1 MALGPLQFV
10 VLGVRGPEQEKDVTE
25 KLRSLNERGAIR
37 VVDLV
42 YATKQDDGTWRETRT
57 SGMSEDERK
66 KLGTVAGA
74 LIGFGYGGPD
84 GARAGAEYMRTRE
97 REGRPIVEFA
107 AREYGENLQEIK
119 EHLRD
124 IAGDLPTGA
133 TVAVALIEHTW
144 MPRFREE
151 LLDKGV
157 FVLGSGLIRPRS
169 RAAYDYRRKPYSDG
183 DGQGQA

>member
-1 MALGPLQFV
+1 MSFGPLQFV
-10 VLGVRGPEQEKDVTE
+10 VLGVRGPEQEKVVAE
-25 KLRSLNERGAIR
+25 KLRNLNERGAIR
-37 VVDLV
+37 VVDMV
-42 YATKQDDGTWRETRT
+42 YATKNDDGTWRETRI

-74 LIGFGYGGPD
+74 LIGFGHGGTD

-97 REGRPIVEFA
+97 GKPLVEFA

-124 IAGDLPTGA
+124 IAQDLPTGA

-144 MPRFREE
+144 MPKFKDDLR
-151 LLDKGV
+151 KNGV
-157 FVLGSGLIRPRS
+157 VVLGSGLIRPRS
-169 RAAYDYRRKPYSDG
+169 LIML
-183 DGQGQA
+183 GQELAEMEQATP

>member
-1 MALGPLQFV
+1 MPFGPLQFV
-10 VLGVRGPEQEKDVTE
+10 VLGVRGPEQEKVVAD

-84 GARAGAEYMRTRE
+84 GSRAGAEYMRTRE

-107 AREYGENLQEIK
+107 AREYNLEEIR

-124 IAGDLPTGA
+124 IAQDLPTGA

-151 LLDKGV
+151 LLDKGIL
-157 FVLGSGLIRPRS
+157 VLGSGLIRPRS
-169 RAAYDYRRKPYSDG
+169 LITLGHELAEME
-183 DGQGQA
+183 QATH